1 MAREKTNGEKILNYP
16 LELITPALEKNGIAF
31 DDTAL
36 ERLDKYA
43 ELLVQWNEKINL
55 TAITDP
61 EDIVIKHFLDCAL
74 LLKCVNIP
82 EGGKVI
88 DVGTGA
94 GFPGMVL
101 KILRPDIKLT
111 LLDGL
116 NKRLVFLN
124 EVLSELGLEARTV
137 HMRAEEAGK
146 ASAHREQYDLV
157 TARAVARL
165 STLYEYCLPLCRIGG
180 IFCSMKGPSAH
191 EELAEAKRAAS
202 ILGGDKGEIKLET
215 LTGEETRAFI
225 ITKKISQTPPKYP
238 RISAKISKQPL

>member
-1 MAREKTNGEKILNYP
+1 MNYP
-16 LELITPALEKNGIAF
+16 LHLMTAALENDGIAF

-36 ERLDKYA
+36 SRLDKYA
-43 ELLVQWNEKINL
+43 AMLVEWNEKINL

-61 EDIVIKHFLDCAL
+61 EGIVIKHFLDCAL
-74 LLKCVNIP
+74 LLKYVQIP
-82 EGGKVI
+82 QGGKVV

-101 KILRPDIKLT
+101 KILRPDIELT

-116 NKRLVFLN
+116 NKRLIFLN
-124 EVLSELGLEARTV
+124 EVLKELDLEAKTV
-137 HMRAEEAGK
+137 HMRAEEAGR
-146 ASAHREQYDLV
+146 AAAHREKYDLV

-165 STLYEYCLPLCRIGG
+165 NTLYEYCLPLCRVGG
-180 IFCSMKGPSAH
+180 IFCAMKGPSAK
-191 EELAEAKRAAS
+191 EELAEAGKAAS
-202 ILGGDKGEIKLET
+202 ILGGSKGDIKLET
-215 LTGEETRAFI
+215 LTGEETRSFV

>member
-1 MAREKTNGEKILNYP
+1 MKYPFELMTAVLDREGIAYDGTVLSR
-16 LELITPALEKNGIAF
+16 LEK
-31 DDTAL
+31 
-36 ERLDKYA
+36 YA
-43 ELLVQWNEKINL
+43 DMLREWNEKINL

-61 EDIVIKHFLDCAL
+61 EGIVVKHFLDCAL
-74 LLKCVNIP
+74 LLKQVEIP
-82 EGGKVI
+82 ENAKVI

-101 KILRPDIKLT
+101 KIFRPDIELT

-124 EVLSELGLEARTV
+124 EVLSALDLSARTV

-146 ASAHREQYDLV
+146 AAAHRESYDLV
-157 TARAVARL
+157 TARAVAQLR
-165 STLYEYCLPLCRIGG
+165 TLYEYCLPLCKVGG
-180 IFCSMKGPSAH
+180 VFCSMKGPSAKD
-191 EELAEAKRAAS
+191 ELLDAKKAAAV
-202 ILGGDKGEIKLET
+202 LGGDKGKIQTET
-215 LTGEETRAFI
+215 LTGEETRTFV

>member
-1 MAREKTNGEKILNYP
+1 MKYPFELMTSVLDREGIAYDDTVLSR
-16 LELITPALEKNGIAF
+16 LEK
-31 DDTAL
+31 
-36 ERLDKYA
+36 YA
-43 ELLVQWNEKINL
+43 DMLREWNEKINL

-61 EDIVIKHFLDCAL
+61 EGIVIKHFLDCAL
-74 LLKCVNIP
+74 LLKQVNIP
-82 EGGKVI
+82 QNGSVI

-101 KILRPDIKLT
+101 KIFRPDIELT

-124 EVLSELGLEARTV
+124 EVLSSLDLSARTV

-146 ASAHREQYDLV
+146 AEAHREKYDLV
-157 TARAVARL
+157 TARAVAQLR
-165 STLYEYCLPLCRIGG
+165 TLYEYCLPLCKVGG
-180 IFCSMKGPSAH
+180 IFCSMKGPSAAD
-191 EELAEAKRAAS
+191 ELSEAKKAAS
-202 ILGGDKGEIKLET
+202 VLGGDKGKIITET
-215 LTGEETRAFI
+215 LTGEETRTFV